1 MGEPVEDKGL
11 LDAPELGPVADTIT
25 MYEAV
30 ERIKFAPLGEQ
41 SLVAIL
47 APALLP
53 MIPVLAIKIPMKDV
67 LLKLLGVL
75 I

>member
-1 MGEPVEDKGL
+1 MLGL
-11 LDAPELGPVADTIT
+11 LDAPELGPVADTVS

-30 ERIKFAPLGEQ
+30 ARIKPVPLGTQ
-41 SLVAIL
+41 AVVAVV

-53 MIPVLAIKIPMKDV
+53 MLPVIALEVPVKDT

>member
-1 MGEPVEDKGL
+1 VEDKGL
-11 LDAPELGPVADTIT
+11 LDAPELGPVTDTGS

-30 ERIKFAPLGEQ
+30 ARIKPLPLGKQ
-41 SLVAIL
+41 SLLAVV

-53 MIPVLAIKIPMKDV
+53 MIPVVAIEVPVKDT
-67 LLKLLGVL
+67 LLKLLVAL